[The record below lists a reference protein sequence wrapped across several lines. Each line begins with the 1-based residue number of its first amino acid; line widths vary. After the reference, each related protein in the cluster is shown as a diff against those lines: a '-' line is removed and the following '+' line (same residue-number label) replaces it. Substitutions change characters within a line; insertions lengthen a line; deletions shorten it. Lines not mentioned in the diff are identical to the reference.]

1 MLIRHA
7 EPQPDGDGAGCA
19 AVYAPFV
26 ELTSVSFESQ
36 VPDDAEFA
44 RRIERLSSTHAFLV
58 AEDERGVSGF
68 AYAAPHRERAAY
80 RWSTEV
86 SVYVDARAQRRGLG
100 RALYGQLL
108 PLLARQ
114 GMRTALAGVALPN
127 PASVALHQAC
137 GFKPIGVYHEVGF
150 KLGQWL
156 DVGWWELPLQRGDG
170 PPRELTPPVRL
181 TEPVW
186 LDWRESLSR

>member
-7 EPQPDGDGAGCA
+7 EPEPDGDGAGCA

-26 ELTSVSFESQ
+26 EHSGVSFESQ
-36 VPDDAEFA
+36 VPDRAEFA
-44 RRIERLSSTHAFLV
+44 RRIERLSASHAFLV

-86 SVYVDARAQRRGLG
+86 SVYIGARAQRRGLG

-114 GMRTALAGVALPN
+114 GMWTALAGVALPN
-127 PASVALHQAC
+127 PASVALHEAC
-137 GFKPIGVYHEVGF
+137 GFKLIGVYHEIGF
-150 KLGQWL
+150 KLGQWF
-156 DVGWWELPLQRGDG
+156 DVSWWELPLQSGETA
-170 PPRELTPPVRL
+170 PRQLTPPVRL
-181 TEPVW
+181 AEPVQ
-186 LDWRESLSR
+186 LG